1 MVNARSVLIIGGSG
15 FVGSHLALRLR
26 EGYKVFATFLTKP
39 LTIPGVT
46 FIPFDVVDRNWVKR
60 AVYMVRPDYVVFAAG
75 NNNLAKCEEDPKATE
90 KVHTSGAAMVAN
102 TADIFQPKFIYLS
115 NPYVFDG
122 AKGNY
127 RETESIFPNSALGKA
142 KAAGENFARSKLNY
156 MVVRSSPVMGR
167 GNGRHLAFL
176 DSLRMRLDNGERIE
190 LPTDEI
196 HSFATI
202 DGLVDVVSQIIATGI
217 KNRTLHYGGL
227 TKLTYYDFGRR
238 FAEHFGYD
246 PKLIVQAKR
255 PQIKG
260 STIEYNYD
268 YSLNSTALYEAL
280 KLKPLLLEES
290 FDLIEK
296 KLIAAA

>member
-1 MVNARSVLIIGGSG
+1 MGNARSVLIVGGSG
-15 FVGSHLALRLR
+15 FIGSHLALRLR
-26 EGYKVFATFLTKP
+26 EGYKVFATYLTKP

-46 FIPFDVVDRNWVKR
+46 FIPFNVEDRNWVKR
-60 AVYMVRPDYVVFAAG
+60 AVYMVRPDFVVFAAG
-75 NNNLAKCEEDPKATE
+75 SNSVTKGEEDPKATE

-127 RETESIFPNSALGKA
+127 RETESLFPNSALGKA

-156 MVVRSSPVMGR
+156 VVVRSSPVFGR
-167 GNGRHLAFL
+167 GNGRHHAFL
-176 DSLRMRLDNGERIE
+176 DHLRMRLDKRERIE

-196 HSFATI
+196 HSFAPI
-202 DGLVDVVSQIIATGI
+202 EGLVDVVAQIIATGI
-217 KNRTLHYGGL
+217 RNKTLHYGGL
-227 TKLTYYDFGRR
+227 TKLTYLDFGKR
-238 FAEHFGYD
+238 FAERFGYD
-246 PKLIVQAKR
+246 PKLIVPTKK

-260 STIEYNYD
+260 STIEYMYD
-268 YSLNSTALYEAL
+268 YSLNSTQVFESL
-280 KLKPLLLEES
+280 KVKPFLLQEG
-290 FDLIEK
+290 FDLVEK